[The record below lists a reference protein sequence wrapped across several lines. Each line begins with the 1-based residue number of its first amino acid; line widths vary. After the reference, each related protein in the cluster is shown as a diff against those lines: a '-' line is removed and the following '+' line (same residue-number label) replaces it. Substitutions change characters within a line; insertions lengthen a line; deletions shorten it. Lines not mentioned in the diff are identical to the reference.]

1 MQKKDANGQVI
12 FSHFLPFLTFL
23 FSPFI
28 LLPFFSVLKFWF
40 SMCFPF
46 FCIFSNLK
54 IIRISYWGEHKDKP
68 NFHKLP
74 VEFSPSCVEPKH
86 ILSNSFL
93 LTEIENT
100 HRSIASFSIPQN
112 GKHLSRAA
120 KTTQML
126 KLWLPLNLMSQA
138 LNLRLKQRL

>member
-1 MQKKDANGQVI
+1 MQMDKSF
-12 FSHFLPFLTFL
+12 FSHVLPFLTFL
-23 FSPFI
+23 FSPVHFASF
-28 LLPFFSVLKFWF
+28 FFSFEVLLFD
-40 SMCFPF
+40 FPCVFLF
-46 FCIFSNLK
+46 FVFFSNLK
-54 IIRISYWGEHKDKP
+54 IIRISYWGEHKDRP

-74 VEFSPSCVEPKH
+74 VEFSPSCAEPKH

>member
-12 FSHFLPFLTFL
+12 FSIFFPFWRSFFPRSFCFL
-23 FSPFI
+23 
-28 LLPFFSVLKFWF
+28 FFSVLKFWV